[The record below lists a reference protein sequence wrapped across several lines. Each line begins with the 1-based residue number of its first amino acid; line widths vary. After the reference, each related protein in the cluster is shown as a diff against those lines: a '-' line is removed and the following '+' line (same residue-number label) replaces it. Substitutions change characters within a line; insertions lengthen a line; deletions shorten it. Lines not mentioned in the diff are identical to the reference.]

1 MNNLLIER
9 QLMMTQQ
16 ILDIYSDDL
25 MALSLELV
33 EDNGETKVVLSDEV
47 TKWSITL
54 NSEYLEKT
62 LENLKQSY
70 YALKALNTL
79 SFELAMNN
87 FVTIW
92 SFKKYYNDCFVNVI
106 VNTGNQPENM
116 LVSVFVHKPI
126 SDTTEL
132 DGDKAELDGDKAEQ
146 FLSSLTTAQ
155 KVTYDY
161 DKYSLAVHL
170 LSNRI
175 TKDMADKFAET
186 IDNLSVQLADFITEV

>member
-1 MNNLLIER
+1 MNYLLIER

-16 ILDIYSDDL
+16 ILDIYSDDI

-47 TKWSITL
+47 TKWVITL
-54 NSEYLEKT
+54 DMDYLEKT

-70 YALKALNTL
+70 YALKALNSL
-79 SFELAMNN
+79 GFKLAMNN

-132 DGDKAELDGDKAEQ
+132 DSDKAEQ

-170 LSNRI
+170 LSNCI
-175 TKDMADKFAET
+175 TKDTADKFTET
-186 IDNLSVQLADFITEV
+186 IGNLSVQLADFIVEV

>member
-1 MNNLLIER
+1 MNYLLIER

-16 ILDIYSDDL
+16 ILDIYSDDI

-47 TKWSITL
+47 TKWSITIDM
-54 NSEYLEKT
+54 EHLEKT

-70 YALKALNTL
+70 YALKALNSL
-79 SFELAMNN
+79 GFELAMNN

-92 SFKKYYNDCFVNVI
+92 SFKKYYKDCFVNVI

-132 DGDKAELDGDKAEQ
+132 DGDKAEQ

-170 LSNRI
+170 LSSCI
-175 TKDMADKFAET
+175 IKDSADNFAEN
-186 IDNLSVQLADFITEV
+186 IDNLSVQLADFIVEV

>member
-1 MNNLLIER
+1 MNNLVIER

-16 ILDIYSDDL
+16 ILDIYSDDV

-33 EDNGETKVVLSDEV
+33 EIGNELKIVLSDEV
-47 TKWSITL
+47 TKWSIMLDPETIEL
-54 NSEYLEKT
+54 A
-62 LENLKQSY
+62 LENLKQNY
-70 YALKALNTL
+70 YALKALNKLGFTL
-79 SFELAMNN
+79 ALNN
-87 FVTIW
+87 FATIW

-132 DGDKAELDGDKAEQ
+132 DGDKAEQ

-175 TKDMADKFAET
+175 TKDTVDKFAET
-186 IDNLSVQLADFITEV
+186 IDNLSVQLADFIIEV

>member
-1 MNNLLIER
+1 MNDLVIER

-16 ILDIYSDDL
+16 ILDIYSDDV

-33 EDNGETKVVLSDEV
+33 EINNEMKIVLSDEV
-47 TKWSITL
+47 TKWSIIL
-54 NSEYLEKT
+54 DSETIELT
-62 LENLKQSY
+62 PENLKQNY
-70 YALKALNTL
+70 YALKALNKLGFTL
-79 SFELAMNN
+79 ALNN
-87 FVTIW
+87 FATIW

-106 VNTGNQPENM
+106 VNAGNSPENM

-132 DGDKAELDGDKAEQ
+132 DSDKAEQ

-175 TKDMADKFAET
+175 TKDTADKFTET
-186 IDNLSVQLADFITEV
+186 IDNLSVQLADFIVEV

>member
-1 MNNLLIER
+1 MNDLLIER

-16 ILDIYSDDL
+16 ILDIYSDDV
-25 MALSLELV
+25 MALSLELG

-54 NSEYLEKT
+54 DMEHLEKI
-62 LENLKQSY
+62 LENHKQSY
-70 YALKALNTL
+70 YALKALNSL

-92 SFKKYYNDCFVNVI
+92 SFKKYYKDCFVNVI

-132 DGDKAELDGDKAEQ
+132 DSDKAEQ
-146 FLSSLTTAQ
+146 FLGSLTTAQ

-170 LSNRI
+170 LSSRI
-175 TKDMADKFAET
+175 TKDTADKFAET
-186 IDNLSVQLADFITEV
+186 IDNLSVQLADFIVEV

>member
-1 MNNLLIER
+1 MNYLLIER
-9 QLMMTQQ
+9 QLMMAQQ
-16 ILDIYSDDL
+16 ILDIYSDDI

-54 NSEYLEKT
+54 DMEYLEKT

-70 YALKALNTL
+70 YVLKALNSL
-79 SFELAMNN
+79 GFKLAMNN

-132 DGDKAELDGDKAEQ
+132 DSDKAEQ

-170 LSNRI
+170 LSNSI

-186 IDNLSVQLADFITEV
+186 IDNLSVQLTDFIVEV

>member
-1 MNNLLIER
+1 MNYLLIER

-16 ILDIYSDDL
+16 ILDIYSDDI

-54 NSEYLEKT
+54 DMDYLEKT

-70 YALKALNTL
+70 YALKALN
-79 SFELAMNN
+79 SSGFKLAMNN

-132 DGDKAELDGDKAEQ
+132 DGDKAEQ

-170 LSNRI
+170 LSNCI
-175 TKDMADKFAET
+175 IKDSANNFAET
-186 IDNLSVQLADFITEV
+186 IDNLSVQLADFIVEV

>member
-1 MNNLLIER
+1 MNYLLIER

-16 ILDIYSDDL
+16 ILDIYSDDI

-54 NSEYLEKT
+54 DMEHLEKT

-70 YALKALNTL
+70 YALKALNSL
-79 SFELAMNN
+79 GFKLAMNN

-132 DGDKAELDGDKAEQ
+132 DSDKAEQ
-146 FLSSLTTAQ
+146 FLSSLTTVQ

-170 LSNRI
+170 LSNHI
-175 TKDMADKFAET
+175 TKDTTDKFAET
-186 IDNLSVQLADFITEV
+186 IDNLSVQLADFIVEV